1 MPGLRSLVALEGSP
15 YSLLPN
21 LMSPSTSPPAGSS
34 CAPWRL
40 ATLDRDFALFLH
52 LIRYGK
58 SQSLETVAG
67 HRVAYRNLRAFLAA
81 TVGEESDLPHGLVD
95 PIAWLAWNRMRA
107 KSPNETTLHTYWSK
121 NRTFFL
127 FLTAKHGIAD
137 PFAGL
142 PAPTLPARVPKA
154 RTPAECARILAAAEH
169 AKWPST
175 FERARAVAMLGVMLF
190 AGLRRKEVLQLK
202 RQQVDFDQQTIDVE
216 KGKGRG
222 GGKQRVTFIA
232 PELDAILRRY
242 IAMRDQIQNAPPE
255 FFCSRVHKRPVS
267 VTTFRRIVRAVR
279 ASSGVPFTLH
289 SLRHSFI
296 TQLLRSGVP
305 LHTVSDLAGHT
316 QLTTTAGYL
325 RVWDED
331 KRRAM
336 TGFTYD
342 DRHP

>member
-1 MPGLRSLVALEGSP
+1 MSHPIAP
-15 YSLLPN
+15 APQAAPN
-21 LMSPSTSPPAGSS
+21 P
-34 CAPWRL
+34 PWRI
-40 ATLDRDFALFLH
+40 ATLDREFAFFVH

-58 SQSLETVAG
+58 NQSRDTIAG
-67 HRVAYRNLRAFLAA
+67 HRVAFRNLRAFLVA
-81 TVGEESDLPHGLVD
+81 TIGESGDLPLAVLD
-95 PIAWLAWNRMRA
+95 PISWLAWNRA
-107 KSPNETTLHTYWSK
+107 KAKPPGDTTLHTYWSK
-121 NRTFFL
+121 NRTLFRFL
-127 FLTAKHGIAD
+127 VEKHHIPD

-154 RTPAECARILAAAEH
+154 RTPGECARILDAAEH

-175 FERARAVAMLGVMLF
+175 FERVRAVAMLAVMLY
-190 AGLRRKEVLQLK
+190 AGLRRRETLLLK
-202 RQQVDFDQQTIDVE
+202 RLHVDFDQQTIYIE

-222 GGKQRVTFIA
+222 GGKQRVMFIC

-242 IAMRDQIQNAPPE
+242 VALRDQITDAPPE
-255 FFCSRVHKRPVS
+255 FFCSRFHKRGVS
-267 VTTFRRIVRAVR
+267 TTTFRRVVRAVR

-305 LHTVSDLAGHT
+305 LHTVSDLAGHM

-331 KRRAM
+331 KRKAM

-342 DRHP
+342 RGPSA